1 MAVEI
6 KELEVKPTLSNTDLA
21 FERTAL
27 AYERTLMAWIRTAM
41 SLISFGFT
49 IYKFFQEWR
58 RTEQPVQ
65 TIFTPRIVGMI
76 MILFGLIGLLF
87 ASVQHYTAI
96 KKLKKDYPNIQRS
109 LSSVLAILIL
119 MFGLALFLAT
129 LSGSEC

>member
-1 MAVEI
+1 MAVEV

-27 AYERTLMAWIRTAM
+27 AYERTLMAWIRTAI

-58 RTEQPVQ
+58 RTEQPAQ

-96 KKLKKDYPNIQRS
+96 KKLKRDYPNIQRS

-119 MFGLALFLAT
+119 MLGLALFLAT
-129 LSGSEC
+129 LFRQ

>member
-27 AYERTLMAWIRTAM
+27 AYERTLMAWIRTAI

-65 TIFTPRIVGMI
+65 TILTPRIVGMI
-76 MILFGLIGLLF
+76 MILFGLLGLLF

-96 KKLKKDYPNIQRS
+96 KKLKKEYPNIQRS

-129 LSGSEC
+129 LFRQ

>member
-27 AYERTLMAWIRTAM
+27 AYERTLMAWIRTAI

-76 MILFGLIGLLF
+76 MILFGLLGLLF
-87 ASVQHYTAI
+87 ASVQHFTAI

-129 LSGSEC
+129 LFRQ

>member
-58 RTEQPVQ
+58 KTEQPVQ
-65 TIFTPRIVGMI
+65 TIFTPRIVGMV
-76 MILFGLIGLLF
+76 MILFGLISLLF
-87 ASVQHYTAI
+87 ATVQHYKAI
-96 KKLKKDYPNIQRS
+96 KKLKKDYPNVQRS

-119 MFGLALFLAT
+119 MFGLALFLGA
-129 LSGSEC
+129 LFRQ

>member
-1 MAVEI
+1 MPAEV
-6 KELEVKPTLSNTDLA
+6 KELEVKPVLSNTDLA
-21 FERTAL
+21 FARTAL
-27 AYERTLMAWIRTAM
+27 AYERTLMAWIRTAI

-87 ASVQHYTAI
+87 ASLQHYKAI

-129 LSGSEC
+129 LFRQ

>member
-27 AYERTLMAWIRTAM
+27 AYERTLMAWIRTAI

-76 MILFGLIGLLF
+76 MILFGLLGLLF

-129 LSGSEC
+129 LFRQ